1 ELASKESGGGRQAA
15 PLEGH
20 HRSGRAQRSAITM
33 GASDGFVIGLTKLV
47 DHGPPTQR
55 WNLVIISEGY
65 QANEMAQFHQ
75 DANVFVDA
83 LFHTSPFDERWC
95 AINIYRLDVASTDSG
110 ADDPSGG
117 PCTGTGVMKNTY
129 FDATFCSSGV
139 PRLLTIDTDL
149 ATSTASSYVPQY
161 HVVVAIVNSNIYGGG
176 GAFPGGPPVAAY
188 SAHGVSSFSG
198 LGKEL

>member
-1 ELASKESGGGRQAA
+1 
-15 PLEGH
+15 
-20 HRSGRAQRSAITM
+20 
-33 GASDGFVIGLTKLV
+33 
-47 DHGPPTQR
+47 
-55 WNLVIISEGY
+55 
-65 QANEMAQFHQ
+65 
-75 DANVFVDA
+75 
-83 LFHTSPFDERWC
+83 
-95 AINIYRLDVASTDSG
+95 INIYRLDVASTDSG

-161 HVVVAIVNSNIYGGG
+161 HVVVAIVNSNIYGRG

-198 LGKEL
+198 LGKELAGIHELGHAGFYLADEYPYGGGDNYSGSEPVEPNVTANANKTTIKWKALVTAASV